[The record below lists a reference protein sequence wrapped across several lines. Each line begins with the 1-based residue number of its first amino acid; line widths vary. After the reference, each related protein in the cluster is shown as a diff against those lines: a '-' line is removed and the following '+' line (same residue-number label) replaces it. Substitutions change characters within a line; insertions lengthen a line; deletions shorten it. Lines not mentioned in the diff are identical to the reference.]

1 MTIQLSPSQQQILN
15 HAAQSTDGKIEWFPD
30 KIKGGA
36 RKKVIDSMFNRAL
49 ITPLGDDWLVAAN
62 GYDALG
68 LPRPTPVTLA
78 DPKIE
83 VAVTAVEAE
92 AKDEAPQARKRDN
105 SKQAQVIAMLKRPE
119 GATITQICEATGW
132 QAHTVRGTFA
142 GAFKK
147 KLALNLISEKNSEGT
162 RVYRIL

>member
-1 MTIQLSPSQQQILN
+1 MTIQLTPAQHAILA
-15 HAAQSTDGKIEWFPD
+15 HAIEHTDGKILWFPD
-30 KIKGGA
+30 NIKGGA

-49 ITPLGDDWLVAAN
+49 ITPLGDDWFVTAE

-68 LPRPTPVTLA
+68 LPRPGPVTIA
-78 DPKIE
+78 DPEIE
-83 VAVTAVEAE
+83 ATVTTT
-92 AKDEAPQARKRDN
+92 KPRSRDN

-119 GATITQICEATGW
+119 GATIQQIVEVTGW

-147 KLALNLISEKNSEGT
+147 KLGLNLVSEKTEGGDRIY
-162 RVYRIL
+162 RVN